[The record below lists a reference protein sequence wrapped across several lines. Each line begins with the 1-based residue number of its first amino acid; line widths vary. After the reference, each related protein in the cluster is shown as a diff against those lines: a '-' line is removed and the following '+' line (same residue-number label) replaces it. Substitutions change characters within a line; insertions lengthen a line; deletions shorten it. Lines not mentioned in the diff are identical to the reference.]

1 MVRARGF
8 MLVSALLSLALGP
21 ACKCGK
27 PQIRSK
33 LPQID
38 VSPAALV
45 FQPLPVGRT
54 AVAIVQVHNAG
65 DQDLHLAR
73 DPWVAQTGGSAVVEY
88 TLTSTLDHDCVGAAR
103 DGTTRMTIIPGDCAR
118 VVVRYAP
125 ADGGTGNAQLNFA
138 SDDPDHAQVAV
149 PISLGLP
156 AHLAVCTV
164 NDDGTDGTC
173 DSTAGDPPTLDFA
186 LVARGQTLA
195 KKLRLKNTGK
205 TRLEGIAVKDPT
217 GTGEFTRGQEGPVAL
232 EAGTSADLTVRFS
245 PVTGGPRNALLE
257 IDSADPLRPVVK
269 VPLRGIAAGPALC
282 ADPTPVEFG
291 QAHVGQQLD
300 KTVTLTSC
308 GTVAVQLQQ
317 IKLDVLSAASFSL
330 GALPAPQSLAPGQ
343 KVSLTVSWH
352 PLDSGDFTGSLLV
365 PNDGQPD
372 EYVQLHGTAI
382 IAPACALSASVTSVD
397 FGQVL
402 RGSSALRDVSVAN
415 RGPVTC
421 NLAHVVVPTGIAY
434 FSVVSP
440 PAVTIQLRPG
450 DAFTTT
456 VKYAPPVSDANVSDS
471 GTLEFDSDDP
481 LHPQVTVALQGA
493 AVATPACKLQ
503 ITPASVNLAPGFSA
517 RVLQFGNV
525 VVGRTKTL
533 PLVFRNVGSAACSLS
548 NTRLL
553 NNSSFPLPPII
564 PVPGQCQSKDTCG
577 EYHFVNAP
585 PASLAPGQSA
595 QVLVQFAPQ
604 STTQI
609 AFIPTTFIFVDT
621 SDTFATECTWTPSAD
636 QSNGCVAAGLSGQGD
651 ISNLEVIPSDV
662 DFGLVTLGCRAKQQ
676 TVTLYNTGNSTS
688 FNINGITLDPT
699 TAPFYV
705 QAPPTP
711 FVMKPGAKVAIQV
724 TYKPTQAAKETAT
737 LKIQTDAANTT
748 SNNPYVTVSLTG
760 TGTTDKHQKD
770 TFNQAAVPKV
780 DMLFVID
787 DSGSFGFYQQKL
799 SDQAGKFITAALKY
813 NADFRIGVST
823 NDVVDQAS
831 SSASYNTTIYV
842 GGLYG
847 QPVPPGYVSN
857 ATPDAIGQ
865 FSKNVLVGT
874 GGTAQREAGLEL
886 AWDVLRAPY
895 NQKPAPQGSQGFL
908 RDDARLVIIDV
919 QDDDDESNASTGFF
933 IDYFKN
939 LKGQFNAGLV
949 SFNAIGAFDDQGQ
962 PNQCVSG
969 SSEPGGQRY
978 LEVANG
984 TGGKVWSLCTADWG
998 AIADQLALGAFSGR
1012 KQFPLTRQADPA
1024 TVVVTL
1030 NGAVQVSG
1038 TNYTYDQPSNSVVF
1052 VTVPAPGATIVVD
1065 YDALCL

>member
-1 MVRARGF
+1 MFRARGLF
-8 MLVSALLSLALGP
+8 VAALLSLAVGP

-27 PQIRSK
+27 PQIRQK

-38 VSPAALV
+38 VNPPALV
-45 FQPLPVGRT
+45 FQPLPVGRS
-54 AVAIVQVHNAG
+54 AVAIVTVHNAG

-73 DPWVAQTGGSAVVEY
+73 DPWVASTSGVVEY
-88 TLTSTLDHDCVGAAR
+88 TLPSMLDHDCGGNAR
-103 DGTTRMTIIPGDCAR
+103 DGADHKTIIPGDCAR

-125 ADGGTGNAQLNFA
+125 VQGGTGVAQLNFQ
-138 SDDPDHAQVAV
+138 SDDPDHGQLGV

-156 AHLAVCTV
+156 AHLGICTV
-164 NDDGTDGTC
+164 NDDGTDGAC
-173 DSTAGDPPTLDFA
+173 DSAAGAPPTLDFA

-205 TRLEGIAVKDPT
+205 TRLEGLSIKQPA
-217 GTGEFTRGQEGPVAL
+217 GSGEFTRGQEGPVAID
-232 EAGTSADLTVRFS
+232 AGTSADLVVRFS
-245 PVTGGPRNALLE
+245 PVSGGPRTSLLE
-257 IDSADPLRPVVK
+257 IDSADPVRPVIN

-282 ADPTPVEFG
+282 PDPTPLEYG
-291 QAHVGQQLD
+291 QGNVGARIDRQ
-300 KTVTLTSC
+300 VTLTSC
-308 GTVAVQLQQ
+308 GSVAVQLQQ
-317 IKLDVLSAASFSL
+317 IKLDVLSSAAFTT
-330 GALPAPQSLAPGQ
+330 GALPAPQSLSPGQ
-343 KVSLTVSWH
+343 KVTLTVTWH
-352 PLDSGDFTGSLLV
+352 PPDPGDFTGSLLI

-372 EYVQLHGTAI
+372 QYVPLHGAAI
-382 IAPACALSASVTSVD
+382 VAPACSLSASVASVD
-397 FGQVL
+397 FGQVV
-402 RGSSALRDVSVAN
+402 RGGSALRDISVAN
-415 RGPVTC
+415 RGPVVC

-440 PAVTIQLRPG
+440 PTVTIQLRPG
-450 DAFTTT
+450 DAFVTT
-456 VKYAPPVSDANVSDS
+456 VKYAPPASDANVSDS
-471 GTLEFDSDDP
+471 GTIEFDSDDP
-481 LHPQVTVALQGA
+481 VHPQVTVALQGA
-493 AVATPACKLQ
+493 AVATPQCKLQ
-503 ITPASVNLAPGFSA
+503 ITPASVTLGPDFSA

-548 NTRLL
+548 NARLL
-553 NNSSFPLPPII
+553 NDQSLPIPPII
-564 PVPGQCQSKDTCG
+564 PVPGGCQSKDTCG
-577 EYHFVNAP
+577 EYHFVNQP

-595 QVLVQFAPQ
+595 QVLVQFAPKD
-604 STTQI
+604 TAQI
-609 AFIPTTFIFVDT
+609 AFIPTTFLFVNT

-636 QSNGCVAAGLSGQGD
+636 QSDGCVAAGLSGQGD

-699 TAPFYV
+699 TAPYYI

-711 FVMKPGAKVAIQV
+711 FAMKPGAKVPIQV
-724 TYKPTQAAKETAT
+724 TYKPTQAAVEPAT

-748 SNNPYVTVSLTG
+748 SNNPYVTVSLKG
-760 TGTTDKHQKD
+760 TGTTDKHQRD

-787 DSGSFGFYQQKL
+787 DSGSFDFYQQKL
-799 SDQAGKFITAALKY
+799 SEQAGNFITAALKY

-823 NDVVDQAS
+823 NDVVQKDS
-831 SSASYNTTIYV
+831 SGASYNTTIYP

-847 QPVPPGYVSN
+847 QPAPPGYVSN
-857 ATPDAIGQ
+857 GTPDAIGQ
-865 FSKNVLVGT
+865 FSRNVRVGT

-886 AWDVLRAPY
+886 AWDVLRPPY
-895 NQKPAPQGSQGFL
+895 NQKPPPQGSQGFL

-969 SSEPGGQRY
+969 SSEPGGARY

-984 TGGKVWSLCTADWG
+984 TGGKVWSLCSADWG

-1012 KQFPLTRQADPA
+1012 KQFPLTRTADPA
-1024 TVVVTL
+1024 TIVVTL
-1030 NGAVQVSG
+1030 NGAAQVSG

-1052 VTVPAPGATIVVD
+1052 AQVPAPGATIVVD